1 MGAVRIYNSSF
12 WKQSS
17 TPMAS
22 LAIELPEE
30 IVREFKSLPESE
42 QFRLKL
48 VLACAVGRAHAQN
61 DPSAAASAE
70 FTRLLDEMGA
80 QAAARGLT
88 PQVLQ
93 DILSERL

>member
-1 MGAVRIYNSSF
+1 
-12 WKQSS
+12 
-17 TPMAS
+17 MAS

-30 IVREFKSLPESE
+30 IVREFESLSEKE

-48 VLACAVGRAHAQN
+48 LLACAVGRAHAQSA
-61 DPSAAASAE
+61 PSAAASAQ
-70 FTRLLDEMGA
+70 FTRLLDQMSA

-93 DILSERL
+93 DILRSRVKIT